1 MPTSAY
7 LQIVAMFAIMAIAL
21 FASAGTLTF
30 VSFWIYLAIMAAVFI
45 GSFLWVDPDLAR
57 ERMRPGGQKPPLAL
71 RLFTIVLIA
80 HYVVAG
86 LDRGHFHW
94 SDRVPGWLQAVA
106 LIAMASSFALVLWAM
121 VVNRFFSSVIR
132 IQNDRGQHVISTGPY
147 AVIRHPGYLAGIVFV
162 VTSGVALG
170 SWYAALMLT
179 VFTVPFLL
187 YRVTTEDGVLHA
199 ELPGYTDYATRV
211 RWRLVPGVW

>member
-7 LQIVAMFAIMAIAL
+7 LQTIAMFAIMAIAL
-21 FASAGTLTF
+21 FASAGSLAF
-30 VSFWIYLAIMAAVFI
+30 ISFWIYLAIMAAVFI

-57 ERMRPGGQKPPLAL
+57 ERMRPGGQKPPLAIW
-71 RLFTIVLIA
+71 LFTVVLIA

-86 LDRGHFHW
+86 LDRGRLHW
-94 SDRVPGWLQAVA
+94 SDGVSGWLQGVA
-106 LIAMASSFALVLWAM
+106 LIVMAASFALVLWAM
-121 VVNRFFSSVIR
+121 VVNRFFSSAIR

-162 VTSGVALG
+162 VISGIALG

-187 YRVTTEDGVLHA
+187 YRVIVEDGMLHA
-199 ELPGYTDYATRV
+199 ELPGYTDYAARV
-211 RWRLVPGVW
+211 RRRLVPGVW

>member
-7 LQIVAMFAIMAIAL
+7 LQTIAMFAIMAIAL

-30 VSFWIYLAIMAAVFI
+30 VSFWMYLAIMAAVFV

-86 LDRGHFHW
+86 LDRGRFHW
-94 SDRVPGWLQAVA
+94 SDGVPGWLQAVA
-106 LIAMASSFALVLWAM
+106 LIAMAASFALVLWAM

-132 IQNDRGQHVISTGPY
+132 IQNDRGQHVVSTGPY

-162 VTSGVALG
+162 VTSGIALG

-187 YRVTTEDGVLHA
+187 YRVIAEDGVLHA
-199 ELPGYTDYATRV
+199 ELQGYTDYAARV

>member
-1 MPTSAY
+1 
-7 LQIVAMFAIMAIAL
+7 
-21 FASAGTLTF
+21 
-30 VSFWIYLAIMAAVFI
+30 
-45 GSFLWVDPDLAR
+45 
-57 ERMRPGGQKPPLAL
+57 
-71 RLFTIVLIA
+71 VLIA
-80 HYVVAG
+80 HCVVAG

>member
-7 LQIVAMFAIMAIAL
+7 LQTVAMFAIMAIAL

-86 LDRGHFHW
+86 LDRGRFHW
-94 SDRVPGWLQAVA
+94 GDRVPGWLQAAA

>member
-7 LQIVAMFAIMAIAL
+7 LQTVAMFAIMAIAL

-86 LDRGHFHW
+86 LDRGRFHW
-94 SDRVPGWLQAVA
+94 GDRVPGWLQAAA

-179 VFTVPFLL
+179 VFTVPFLM
-187 YRVTTEDGVLHA
+187 YRVTTEDGMLHA
-199 ELPGYTDYATRV
+199 ELPGYSDYATRV

>member
-7 LQIVAMFAIMAIAL
+7 LQTIAMFAIMAIAL
-21 FASAGTLTF
+21 FASAGTLTL

-86 LDRGHFHW
+86 LDRGRFHW
-94 SDRVPGWLQAVA
+94 SDRVPGWLQAAA
-106 LIAMASSFALVLWAM
+106 LIAMAASFALVLWAM

-132 IQNDRGQHVISTGPY
+132 IQNDRGQLVISTGPY
-147 AVIRHPGYLAGIVFV
+147 AVIRHPGYLGGIVFV

-179 VFTVPFLL
+179 VFTVPFLM
-187 YRVTTEDGVLHA
+187 YRVTTEDGMLHA
-199 ELPGYTDYATRV
+199 ELPGYSDYATRV

>member
-7 LQIVAMFAIMAIAL
+7 LQTVAMFAIMAIAL
-21 FASAGTLTF
+21 FASAGTLALI
-30 VSFWIYLAIMAAVFI
+30 SFWIYLAIMAAVFI

-57 ERMRPGGQKPPLAL
+57 ERMRPGGQKPPLAIW
-71 RLFTIVLIA
+71 LFTIVLIA

-86 LDRGHFHW
+86 LDCGRLHW

-106 LIAMASSFALVLWAM
+106 LIAMAASFALVLWAM

-147 AVIRHPGYLAGIVFV
+147 AAIRHPGYLAGIVFV
-162 VTSGVALG
+162 VTSGIALG

-179 VFTVPFLL
+179 VCTVPFLL
-187 YRVTTEDGVLHA
+187 YRVIAEDRVLHA
-199 ELPGYTDYATRV
+199 ELPGYSDYAARV
-211 RWRLVPGVW
+211 RWRLMPGVW